1 MQTASDDE
9 YDPAKDDSI
18 KDKIVIP
25 SSRHQSKTAL
35 QRGIKSRNAKLTL
48 KWLEEN
54 YEETEGVCL
63 PRSVLYTHYLDFF
76 KRQNLT
82 PVSAASFGKVIRQ
95 KFPNLTTR
103 RLGTRGQSKYHYYG
117 IGIKKTSPYFSSV
130 YTKKGLTRFSKG
142 AAKQEGNSLY
152 STTSCSGTLLPDFPS
167 VNEFNFPEG
176 VSLSKVETF
185 LMMYRTHCQRIVD
198 TIVRANFAEIHDF
211 LLHFWQ
217 AMPSHMMSVLSCDAV
232 VDLIAVC
239 DVALNKTLTSVLIPA
254 TLQPLP
260 DTLSQEI
267 KLITEEWIS
276 WLSVAMRGIPE
287 NLRQQK
293 LKLAESFCQSLKR
306 QTSLI
311 HFAQAAKGV
320 LRSSDMVSHMLVD
333 WRGIDFPSVR
343 TQMTFS
349 IIDNPKGTA
358 EFIDAVGCEFEQLFI
373 KQATLEIYFEW
384 LDSLVQEKVVEK
396 AGESSG
402 TSFSDESKRFMKRW
416 VYFGELV
423 VKELTLH
430 SAPSFGSFHLLYLT
444 LLEYVT
450 YLLESLGDQKS
461 HDSALGALAK
471 YKKNQIARQQPMFV
485 SVSDSTLQPLQQ
497 IQPYSNSGSLS
508 LPFAPSDQMSLVQ
521 PRQPL
526 YQSNQQSYVMGGYSE
541 SSAVQTAPVSA
552 YPYQHSAYPGGL
564 TGGFQDYASG
574 MSGPAGT
581 MGVVPVDQ
589 CLMSYS
595 RQDRD
600 LFSVL
605 A

>member
-1 MQTASDDE
+1 MQAASDDE
-9 YDPAKDDSI
+9 YDPMVDETTTRETALPI
-18 KDKIVIP
+18 
-25 SSRHQSKTAL
+25 RHPSKTAI
-35 QRGIKSRNAKLTL
+35 QRGIKLRNAKLTL

-54 YEETEGVCL
+54 YEESDGVCL

-76 KRQNLT
+76 KKQSLI

-117 IGIKKTSPYFSSV
+117 IGIKKTSPYFSSI

-152 STTSCSGTLLPDFPS
+152 STTSCNGTLLPEFPS
-167 VNEFNFPEG
+167 VSNFTFPEG
-176 VSLSKVETF
+176 VSPSKVETF

-198 TIVRANFAEIHDF
+198 TIVRANFTEIHDF

-217 AMPSHMMSVLSCDAV
+217 AMPSHMMSVLGCDAV
-232 VDLIAVC
+232 VDLVAVC
-239 DVALNKTLTSVLIPA
+239 DVILNKTLTGVLIPA

-267 KLITEEWIS
+267 KLITKEWIG
-276 WLSVAMRGIPE
+276 WLSVALNGIPK
-287 NLRQQK
+287 NLKELK
-293 LKLAESFCQSLKR
+293 LKLAESFCNTLKR

-320 LRSSDMVSHMLVD
+320 LRSSDMVTHMLAD
-333 WRGIDFPSVR
+333 WRELDMACVR
-343 TQMTFS
+343 TQMEFC
-349 IIDNPKGTA
+349 IIDDPKGTA
-358 EFIDAVGCEFEQLFI
+358 QFIDAVSLEFEQLFI

-384 LDSLVQEKVVEK
+384 LDSVVEENVLEK
-396 AGESSG
+396 SSESFAS
-402 TSFSDESKRFMKRW
+402 ESKLFIMRW

-450 YLLESLGDQKS
+450 YLIESLSDQKDQ
-461 HDSALGALAK
+461 DSAMDTLAK
-471 YKKNQIARQQPMFV
+471 YKKTPVFISTDVVQPAYPDNNV
-485 SVSDSTLQPLQQ
+485 ISVSSGQPAQQ
-497 IQPYSNSGSLS
+497 FYSPSWS
-508 LPFAPSDQMSLVQ
+508 LPFTPDQLSSAQ
-521 PRQPL
+521 Q
-526 YQSNQQSYVMGGYSE
+526 YQGCVLGGYND
-541 SSAVQTAPVSA
+541 SSALA
-552 YPYQHSAYPGGL
+552 YPYRQSTASVPFGYQECSALATGL
-564 TGGFQDYASG
+564 GDQINASAHAPSVEQFMSSYGFGA
-574 MSGPAGT
+574 A
-581 MGVVPVDQ
+581 
-589 CLMSYS
+589 

-600 LFSVL
+600 VYSVS